1 MEAEMQEDIEMCI
14 IKKELENFQLYM
26 KVDRNVIETKKRK
39 QKQTQKRN
47 RKNKKHYQGNKKIMS
62 ENKD

>member
-1 MEAEMQEDIEMCI
+1 
-14 IKKELENFQLYM
+14 M

-47 RKNKKHYQGNKKIMS
+47 RKNEKHYQGNKKIMS

>member
-39 QKQTQKRN
+39 QKQT
-47 RKNKKHYQGNKKIMS
+47 
-62 ENKD
+62 